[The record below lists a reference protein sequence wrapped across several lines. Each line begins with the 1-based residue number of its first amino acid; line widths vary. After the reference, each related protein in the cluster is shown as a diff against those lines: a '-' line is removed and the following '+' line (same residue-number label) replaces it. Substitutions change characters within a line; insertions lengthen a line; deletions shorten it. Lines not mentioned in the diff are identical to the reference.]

1 MKQLSL
7 YIHIPFCTSKCTYC
21 AFNTYTHLEHLIEP
35 FVNALTN
42 EIITVASAN
51 PYHEVT
57 TVYFGGGTPS
67 LLEYTQ
73 FEQLLTTIQDHFHV
87 VLDAEISTETN
98 PNDLNTAYL
107 QGLRGVG
114 INRLSIGMQSSN
126 FSELKLFARRHDHPT
141 VVRAVE
147 MARSAGFNNINLDLI
162 YGFPHQ
168 TPASWAET
176 LEAVCD
182 LQPQHISLYALGL
195 EAGTPLFDWVQ
206 SGQLPA
212 PDDDL
217 AADMYEMA
225 TSRLADA
232 GYHQYEISNWC
243 LPGYACRHN
252 LQYWYNRPY
261 IGLGPGAHGFAGGT
275 RYATELSP
283 QRYIKLLS
291 EVADNLTFP
300 HTPAVAESVMVPF
313 DDEVSETLIMNLR
326 LTHDGVSRTD
336 FRNRFGVDL
345 LTLHGDLLRR
355 FERMGLLTITPTS
368 VCLTQSGRLLSNMI
382 FRELV

>member
-21 AFNTYTHLEHLIEP
+21 AFNTYIHLEHLIEP

-42 EIITVASAN
+42 EIITIASDN
-51 PYHEVT
+51 PYPEVS

-67 LLEYTQ
+67 LLEQTH
-73 FEQLLTTIQDHFHV
+73 FEHLLTTIHDHFCV
-87 VLDAEISTETN
+87 IPDAEISTETN
-98 PNDLNTAYL
+98 PNDLSTAYL
-107 QGLRGVG
+107 QGLHEAGV
-114 INRLSIGMQSSN
+114 NRLSIGMQSSN

-147 MARSAGFNNINLDLI
+147 MARAAGFDNINLDLM

-168 TPASWAET
+168 TLASWAET
-176 LEAVCD
+176 LDAVCD
-182 LQPQHISLYALGL
+182 LQPEHISLYALGL
-195 EAGTPLFDWVQ
+195 EDGTPLYNWVQ
-206 SGQLPA
+206 SGQLPQ

-225 TSRLADA
+225 TTRLAEA
-232 GYHQYEISNWC
+232 GYQQYEISNWC
-243 LPGYACRHN
+243 LPGYACQHN

-261 IGLGPGAHGFAGGT
+261 LGLGPGAHGFAGGV

-283 QRYIKLLS
+283 QRYIKALS
-291 EVADNLTFP
+291 AVVDNMTFP
-300 HTPAVAESVMVPF
+300 HTPAVVDSVRVAF
-313 DDEVSETLIMNLR
+313 GDEVAETLIMNLR
-326 LTHDGVSRTD
+326 LTDTGVSRTD

-345 LTLHGDLLRR
+345 LAIHGELLRR
-355 FERMGLLTITPTS
+355 FEHMGLLTITPTS
-368 VCLTQSGRLLSNMI
+368 VCLTANGRLLSNVI